1 MQSKDINSVPNGTL
15 VAKDNRLRQLK
26 KLDWRNYIVYLAFIG
41 VIIYFSISLYD
52 EGFVT
57 ADNFLNIV
65 RQTAMISLM
74 GLAMTFVISTGEID
88 LSVGSITAL
97 SSLTAALALQS
108 GLGLIG
114 GVVVGLATGLLVGLV
129 NGLLVTKVAI
139 PSFLVTLGTMGIVK
153 GLAMWI
159 TDTAPVP
166 IVNSTFNFLF
176 GSGNVG
182 PIPILLIWTLV
193 FTIIAHILLRKTS
206 FGRQTL
212 ATGGNESAA
221 RFSGVNTLKIKLLVF
236 LGSGLMAGLAGLLYA
251 GRMHAGRFTFGE
263 GDELSVIAAVILG
276 GTSLFG
282 GVGTVIG
289 TVIGS
294 LMIGTINN
302 GLIIMGLDVS
312 EQMMI
317 KGAIII
323 LAVAFGRK
331 SMKK

>member
-1 MQSKDINSVPNGTL
+1 MPSKGINPNSPVVTGSDT
-15 VAKDNRLRQLK
+15 VKRFK
-26 KLDWRNYIVYLAFIG
+26 GLDWRNYIVYLAFIG
-41 VIIYFSISLYD
+41 VIIYFSITLHD
-52 EGFVT
+52 QGFVT
-57 ADNFLNIV
+57 TDNLLNII

-88 LSVGSITAL
+88 LSVGSIAAL
-97 SSLTAALALQS
+97 SSLTAALALQAGFGLFGGLIV
-108 GLGLIG
+108 GLGTGLA
-114 GVVVGLATGLLVGLV
+114 VGLI

-139 PSFLVTLGTMGIVK
+139 PSFLVTLGTMGAVK
-153 GLAMWI
+153 GFAMWI

-166 IVNSTFNFLF
+166 IIDPTFNFIF
-176 GSGNVG
+176 GSGDIG
-182 PIPILLIWTLV
+182 PIPILLIWTLIATV
-193 FTIIAHILLRKTS
+193 VAHILLRKTS

-221 RFSGVNTLKIKLLVF
+221 RFSGVKTQKIKLMVF
-236 LGSGLMAGLAGLLYA
+236 LGSGLMAGFAGLLYA

-312 EQMMI
+312 QQMII
-317 KGAIII
+317 KGLIII
-323 LAVAFGRK
+323 LAVAFG
-331 SMKK
+331 KKAIKK

>member
-1 MQSKDINSVPNGTL
+1 MPSKGINPSSTTISIKGESNWFKG
-15 VAKDNRLRQLK
+15 
-26 KLDWRNYIVYLAFIG
+26 LDWRNYIVYLAFIG
-41 VIIYFSISLYD
+41 VILYFSVSLFD
-52 EGFVT
+52 EGFLT
-57 ADNFLNIV
+57 STNILNIV

-97 SSLTAALALQS
+97 SSLTAALALQA
-108 GLGLIG
+108 GYGVLGGLIV
-114 GVVVGLATGLLVGLV
+114 GVGTGLLVGLV

-139 PSFLVTLGTMGIVK
+139 PSFLVTLGTMGAVK
-153 GLAMWI
+153 GMAMWV
-159 TDTAPVP
+159 TNTAPVP
-166 IVNSTFNFLF
+166 IVDKVFNYIF
-176 GSGNVG
+176 GSGDIG
-182 PIPILLIWTLV
+182 PFPILLFWTV
-193 FTIIAHILLRKTS
+193 IGTIVAHVILKKTS

-221 RFSGVNTLKIKLLVF
+221 RFSGIKTQKIKLMVF
-236 LGSGLMAGLAGLLYA
+236 LGSGFMAGFAGLLYA
-251 GRMHAGRFTFGE
+251 GRMHSGRFTFGE

-312 EQMMI
+312 QQMII
-317 KGAIII
+317 KGIIII
-323 LAVAFGRK
+323 LAVAFG
-331 SMKK
+331 KKTIKN

>member
-1 MQSKDINSVPNGTL
+1 MQSKDSNLNGT
-15 VAKDNRLRQLK
+15 VAVGSHTVSRK
-26 KLDWRNYIVYLAFIG
+26 KTFDWRNYIVYLAFIG
-41 VIIYFSISLYD
+41 VIIYFSVTLHD
-52 EGFVT
+52 QGFVST
-57 ADNFLNIV
+57 DNLLNII

-88 LSVGSITAL
+88 LSVGSIAAL
-97 SSLTAALALQS
+97 SSLTAALTIQA
-108 GLGLIG
+108 GFGMIG
-114 GVVVGLATGLLVGLV
+114 GVAVGLGTGLLVGLV
-129 NGLLVTKVAI
+129 NGLLVTKLAI
-139 PSFLVTLGTMGIVK
+139 PSFLVTLGTMGTVA

-166 IVNSTFNFLF
+166 IVDATFNFVF
-176 GSGNVG
+176 GSGDIG
-182 PIPILLIWTLV
+182 PVPILLIWTV
-193 FTIIAHILLRKTS
+193 AATIIAHLLLRKTS

-221 RFSGVNTLKIKLLVF
+221 RFSGVKTQRIKLLVF
-236 LGSGLMAGLAGLLYA
+236 LGSGFMAGFAGLLYA

-312 EQMMI
+312 QQMMI
-317 KGAIII
+317 KGLIII
-323 LAVAFGRK
+323 LAVAFG
-331 SMKK
+331 KKAIKR

>member
-1 MQSKDINSVPNGTL
+1 
-15 VAKDNRLRQLK
+15 
-26 KLDWRNYIVYLAFIG
+26 
-41 VIIYFSISLYD
+41 
-52 EGFVT
+52 
-57 ADNFLNIV
+57 
-65 RQTAMISLM
+65 
-74 GLAMTFVISTGEID
+74 
-88 LSVGSITAL
+88 
-97 SSLTAALALQS
+97 
-108 GLGLIG
+108 
-114 GVVVGLATGLLVGLV
+114 
-129 NGLLVTKVAI
+129 
-139 PSFLVTLGTMGIVK
+139 
-153 GLAMWI
+153 MWI

>member
-1 MQSKDINSVPNGTL
+1 MQSKDINSVPDGTL
-15 VAKDNRLRQLK
+15 VAKNNRLQQLK

-114 GVVVGLATGLLVGLV
+114 GVFVGLATGLLVGLV

>member
-15 VAKDNRLRQLK
+15 VAKNNRLRQLK

>member
-15 VAKDNRLRQLK
+15 VAKNNRLQQLK

-114 GVVVGLATGLLVGLV
+114 GVFVGLATGLLVGLV

>member
-1 MQSKDINSVPNGTL
+1 
-15 VAKDNRLRQLK
+15 
-26 KLDWRNYIVYLAFIG
+26 
-41 VIIYFSISLYD
+41 
-52 EGFVT
+52 
-57 ADNFLNIV
+57 
-65 RQTAMISLM
+65 
-74 GLAMTFVISTGEID
+74 
-88 LSVGSITAL
+88 
-97 SSLTAALALQS
+97 
-108 GLGLIG
+108 
-114 GVVVGLATGLLVGLV
+114 
-129 NGLLVTKVAI
+129 
-139 PSFLVTLGTMGIVK
+139 
-153 GLAMWI
+153 
-159 TDTAPVP
+159 
-166 IVNSTFNFLF
+166 
-176 GSGNVG
+176 
-182 PIPILLIWTLV
+182 
-193 FTIIAHILLRKTS
+193 
-206 FGRQTL
+206 
-212 ATGGNESAA
+212 
-221 RFSGVNTLKIKLLVF
+221 
-236 LGSGLMAGLAGLLYA
+236 MAGLAGLLYA

>member
-15 VAKDNRLRQLK
+15 VAKDNRFRQLK

>member
-15 VAKDNRLRQLK
+15 VAKNNRLRQLK

-139 PSFLVTLGTMGIVK
+139 PSFLVTLGTMGIVQ

-176 GSGNVG
+176 GSGNIG